1 MMTKSTAALVRGKRA
16 AVAAFSLVEN
26 VLACAIVALGLA
38 GTYTLNSQ
46 TMGVLRMAKEESFAS
61 QVLQQRIENLRIAN
75 WQRISSPTWLRDN
88 LLNVAADGSDS
99 LRGLTE
105 TVLITPLSSTTGNTF
120 SRGGGTVIAAA
131 GNASLTSQDSLLI
144 KWTVTWNG
152 MPAGKIHTRETLAVL
167 GRGGI
172 AK

>member
-1 MMTKSTAALVRGKRA
+1 MMTKSTAALAGGRRGA
-16 AVAAFSLVEN
+16 IAAFSLVEN

-46 TMGVLRMAKEESFAS
+46 TMGVLRMAKEEAFAS
-61 QVLQQRIENLRIAN
+61 QVLQQRVEHLRIAN
-75 WQRISSPTWLRDN
+75 WQRISSPTWIRDR
-88 LLNVAADGSDS
+88 LLNASADGSDS

-105 TVLITPLSSTTGNTF
+105 TAIITPLGATTGNTF
-120 SRGGGTVIAAA
+120 SRGGGAVVAAS
-131 GNASLTSQDSLLI
+131 GNTSLLSQDSLLI

-152 MPAGKIHTRETLAVL
+152 MPAGRVHTRETLVVL

>member
-1 MMTKSTAALVRGKRA
+1 MMTKSTAALPRGRRA
-16 AVAAFSLVEN
+16 AIAAFSLVEN

-61 QVLQQRIENLRIAN
+61 QVLQQRIEHLRIAN
-75 WQRISSPTWLRDN
+75 WQRISSPTWIRDR
-88 LLNVAADGSDS
+88 LLNVSADGGDS
-99 LRGLTE
+99 LRGLSE
-105 TVLITPLSSTTGNTF
+105 TVTISPLAGTPVNTF
-120 SRGGGTVIAAA
+120 SRGGGTAIAAYS
-131 GNASLTSQDSLLI
+131 NTNLQTQDSLI
-144 KWTVTWNG
+144 VKWQVTWNG
-152 MPAGKIHTRETLAVL
+152 MPRGRIHTRETLVVL